1 MERLILEIPALIK
14 AKTEAGGRRVVEV
27 EASNESVDSE
37 GDIILQQALLDA
49 GPSFVKTGNLDIDH
63 ISEVGERYNIAN
75 PTSYIVGRPTEVKDI
90 GGGRTSVV
98 GEIRRAKD
106 GSFDAKANKF
116 DEFWQSLNSDPPVN
130 WRASIYGFPTPD
142 GLIDCT
148 RPPPGTK
155 TYGATRYLVTGINW
169 RSLAFTRNPV
179 NDAIKGVARVLTQKA
194 FHEIMKANLAKNY
207 PDSNFNAS
215 AQLPPP
221 LPQYLLAPRN
231 REELIGHFYGHI
243 KKGNCP
249 YVNEETGGSVYT
261 FRQHFM
267 NCCCEPDYQA
277 DIQALALMQLLK
289 HSKRA

>member
-1 MERLILEIPALIK
+1 
-14 AKTEAGGRRVVEV
+14 
-27 EASNESVDSE
+27 
-37 GDIILQQALLDA
+37 
-49 GPSFVKTGNLDIDH
+49 
-63 ISEVGERYNIAN
+63 
-75 PTSYIVGRPTEVKDI
+75 VKDI

-106 GSFDAKANKF
+106 GVHDPDKNRFDA
-116 DEFWQSLNSDPPVN
+116 FWDSLNSNPPVA
-130 WRASIYGFPTPD
+130 WRSSIYGFPTAD

-148 RPPPGTK
+148 NPPPGTK

-169 RSLAFTRNPV
+169 RSLAFTKSPI
-179 NDAIKGVARVLTQKA
+179 NDAIKGVARILTQKA

-207 PDSNFNAS
+207 PDSSFNAS
-215 AQLPPP
+215 TQLPPP
-221 LPQYLLAPRN
+221 MPAYLLAPRN

-249 YVNEETGGSVYT
+249 YVTEESGGSVYT

-289 HSKRA
+289 HSRRA